1 MDIEL
6 ARTFLAVAETGSFL
20 EASKRVHVAQST
32 VSLRI
37 RALEQQL
44 GRSLFD
50 RSKTGAALTEA
61 GRHFQRHAQT
71 LARTWMQAKLD
82 AALPAGMEAV
92 LAVGAPPSLWD
103 GFLTGALP
111 GLRRALPEVALR
123 ASTGGADALARQF
136 CEGSLDLIVAYRPQ
150 AAAGLAVEQLFEDEF
165 VLVSSNPD
173 TSADPFSAEYVLV
186 DWGPEFRADHLLALP
201 DIRTPGLQLDIGTL
215 ALQHLRNVPASA
227 YFPKR
232 LVAAELKAGSL
243 RRVDGTPRFGYAAY
257 AVISEGQREGH
268 AGQAA
273 QFLRQ
278 YALGGGSG
286 VAAEAAGGM

>member
-20 EASKRVHVAQST
+20 EAAKRVHVAQST

-50 RSKTGAALTEA
+50 RSKTGATLTEV

-92 LAVGAPPSLWD
+92 LAVGAPSSLWD

-111 GLRRALPEVALR
+111 GLRRALPGLAVR
-123 ASTGGADALARQF
+123 ASAMASDTLVQLFGQGG
-136 CEGSLDLIVAYRPQ
+136 LDLMVAYRPQ

-173 TSADPFSAEYVLV
+173 SSADPFGTEYVLV
-186 DWGPEFRADHLLALP
+186 DWGPEFRADHLLVLP

-232 LVAAELKAGSL
+232 LVAADLRAGWL
-243 RRVDGTPRFGYAAY
+243 RRIEGAPRFGYSTY
-257 AVISEGQREGH
+257 AVTSAGQRGEY

-278 YALGGGSG
+278 YALGGGTRVRNGPADG
-286 VAAEAAGGM
+286 V

>member
-20 EASKRVHVAQST
+20 EAAEMVHVAQST

-44 GRSLFD
+44 GCSLFE
-50 RSKTGAALTEA
+50 RSKAGAVLTIA
-61 GRHFQRHAQT
+61 GRQFQRHAQT
-71 LARTWMQAKLD
+71 LVRTWTQAKLD
-82 AALPAGMEAV
+82 AALPAGVAAV

-103 GFLTGALP
+103 GFLTNALP
-111 GLRRALPEVALR
+111 GLRRALPDVAVR
-123 ASTGGADALARQF
+123 ASSAPFEVLAGQFGRGG
-136 CEGSLDLIVAYRPQ
+136 LDLMVAYRPH
-150 AAAGLAVEQLFEDEF
+150 AAAGLAVEQLFADEF

-173 TSADPFSAEYVLV
+173 PGVDPFGKDYVLI
-186 DWGPEFRADHLLALP
+186 DWGPEFRADHLLTLP
-201 DIRTPGLQLDIGTL
+201 EVSTPRLQLDIGTL

-232 LVAAELKAGSL
+232 VIAAELRAGWL
-243 RRVDGTPRFGYAAY
+243 RQIGDAPRFGYAAY
-257 AVISEGQREGH
+257 AVISESQRGGY

-278 YALGGGSG
+278 KARGGGAG
-286 VAAEAAGGM
+286 VG

>member
-20 EASKRVHVAQST
+20 EAAKRVHVAQST

-82 AALPAGMEAV
+82 AALPAGMETV
-92 LAVGAPPSLWD
+92 LAVGAPSSLWD

-111 GLRRALPEVALR
+111 GLRRALPEVAVR
-123 ASTGGADALARQF
+123 ASAMASDALVQLF
-136 CEGSLDLIVAYRPQ
+136 GQGGLDLMVAYRPK

-165 VLVSSNPD
+165 VLVSSDPD
-173 TSADPFSAEYVLV
+173 TSTDPFGTEYVLV
-186 DWGPEFRADHLLALP
+186 DWGPEFRADHLLVLP
-201 DIRTPGLQLDIGTL
+201 DIRTPGFQLDIGTL

-232 LVAAELKAGSL
+232 LVAADLRAGWL
-243 RRVDGTPRFGYAAY
+243 RRIEGAPRFGYSAY
-257 AVISEGQREGH
+257 AVISEGQRGEY
-268 AGQAA
+268 AGQAV

-278 YALGGGSG
+278 YALGGGTVERDEAVGG
-286 VAAEAAGGM
+286 V